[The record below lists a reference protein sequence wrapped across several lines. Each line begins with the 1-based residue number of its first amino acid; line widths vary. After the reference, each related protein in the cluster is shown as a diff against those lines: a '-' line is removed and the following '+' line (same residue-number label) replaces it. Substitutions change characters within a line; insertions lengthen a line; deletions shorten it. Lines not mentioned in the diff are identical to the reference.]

1 MAETTREM
9 VVRLTMDAG
18 GFKKT
23 ANEINRQIRNID
35 SEIKGMGGDPAKS
48 KLEEKLGL
56 QQKAVENLQ
65 KAVEDARKKLNDA
78 DTDAKKLLAA
88 KQLSGLETQLATAE
102 AKAQALKKQLSAAN
116 LIKFGTLASNFGK
129 SMQRMGRTMSLYVS
143 GPLMALGG
151 KAYKAALDFE
161 SATVSMQKTI
171 DETDTTK
178 YADIEAAFKSLSETT
193 PVGYTELM
201 ELAGQAGALGVSA
214 DEVIE
219 FVKSVAMISETAD
232 DLDASSGANVLA
244 RFLNVT
250 DQGSFEN
257 ITRTASA
264 VTALGNNLATTEGEM
279 LAMAQRMASTGELAG
294 MSNEAILALAA
305 GLTSVGIN
313 AEAGGSAAG
322 KLMKQMQLA
331 GETGRRAMQ
340 EFSEYSETAGMSA
353 RDLQLAADS
362 SKWVEA
368 TAIDLGRTKK
378 EVKDMVASMVK
389 LEQFSGVM
397 NVTPAQFIA
406 GWNEN
411 AGQSVL
417 DFFIGLNEIETSTGE
432 ESVLSKLQEMGLTE
446 IRLSNMIAAA
456 AANPDIFVRAMEIS
470 NQAYEQNTALA
481 EEAEKRYATAES
493 YQRTQLN
500 RMENAAA
507 DAGENLVDPI
517 QNIMTK
523 ITDLVGKFGELDEGT
538 QDWILGIGG
547 GLAVGGPALIGL
559 GSVVSAVG
567 RITTA
572 IGKAKTSTGI
582 LQSAMS
588 NPALWGIVAGV
599 GAVALL
605 VAAIESIESPTE
617 QIVKSLQNITI
628 SIDETSKNQ
637 TLDAIRKVREEAEAL
652 SGDRKTEL
660 EGAAAAVES
669 GYGTMGMFGESLE
682 YARIL
687 SESEIKA
694 ASSSYRGDLAELN
707 RQFKEAKDAGDEE
720 LAGIIGQQITE
731 RTANYDAQV
740 AAAKLAYT
748 EQVGTLIDGM
758 MQAQPE
764 AKAALERAAQEYD
777 LYAMVASALNSNAD
791 EMGEEAWNGL
801 IEKIR
806 AGAESLGF
814 ESSGV
819 ASTTLLSLH
828 DDLLASL
835 NKNIGLVN
843 EGELGFTLL
852 NILFGDPKNWEMLDV
867 TQTKGALDGMIEMMD
882 LKGAAEKAGK
892 DGETIGLYIN
902 QGIADGMNSAE
913 SGITDK
919 PEEIKNKLVANLKAA
934 FEMHSPSALMARE
947 GVNISAGI
955 AMGIDQGGA
964 QVFAAMSALQG
975 AMVAQ
980 AAAMGAAVAAA
991 FNNNLKFN
999 LPNAT
1004 GGGVNVNVNS
1014 PTAVDIYKIRKG
1026 LTDASRRAARGYG
1039 AG

>member
-9 VVRLTMDAG
+9 VVRLSMDAG

-23 ANEINRQIRNID
+23 ASEINRQIRNID
-35 SEIKGMGGDPAKS
+35 SEIKGMGGDPGRS
-48 KLEEKLGL
+48 QLEEKLGL

-65 KAVEDARKKLNDA
+65 KAVEAARAKFNAA
-78 DTDAKKLLAA
+78 DTDAQKLLAA
-88 KQLSGLETQLATAE
+88 KQLSGLETQLTTAE
-102 AKAQALKKQLSAAN
+102 AKAQALKNQLSAAN

-129 SMQRMGRTMSLYVS
+129 SMQLMGRTMSLYVS
-143 GPLMALGG
+143 GPLAALGG
-151 KAYKAALDFE
+151 KAYKTALDFE

-178 YADIEAAFKSLSETT
+178 YADIEAAFKSLSETA

-232 DLDASSGANVLA
+232 DLDASSGADVLA

-264 VTALGNNLATTEGEM
+264 VTALGNNLATTEGEL

-305 GLTSVGIN
+305 SLTSVDIN

-340 EFSEYSETAGMSA
+340 EFSEYSETAGLSA

-362 SKWVEA
+362 SEWVEA
-368 TAIDLGRTKK
+368 TAIDLGRTKN
-378 EVKDMVASMVK
+378 EVKDMVASMVA

-411 AGQSVL
+411 AGQSIL

-470 NQAYEQNTALA
+470 NEAYEQNTALA

-493 YQRTQLN
+493 YQRIQLN

-538 QDWILGIGG
+538 QNWILGIGS
-547 GLAVGGPALIGL
+547 GLAVGGPALVGL
-559 GSVVSAVG
+559 GKVIETVG
-567 RITTA
+567 KISTA
-572 IGKAKTSTGI
+572 IGKAKTSTGV
-582 LQSAMS
+582 LQGMMS
-588 NPALWGIVAGV
+588 SPALWGVVAGV
-599 GAVALL
+599 GAVSLL

-617 QIVKSLQNITI
+617 KIINNLKNIVIGL
-628 SIDETSKNQ
+628 DEESYNT
-637 TLDAIRKVREEAEAL
+637 TMAALAEVKAQADAL
-652 SGDRKTEL
+652 SGEKGEYNKNIS
-660 EGAAAAVES
+660 AAVKR
-669 GYGTMGMFGESLE
+669 GYGTDDMYGTALGYEAMLTQSQI
-682 YARIL
+682 A
-687 SESEIKA
+687 EIAGRYSDK
-694 ASSSYRGDLAELN
+694 YEELN
-707 RQFKEAKDAGDEE
+707 AAIGAAKTDADAKRAAEE
-720 LAGIIGQQITE
+720 RDALKANWDAEVAQAK
-731 RTANYDAQV
+731 ANYMAQV
-740 AAAKLAYT
+740 SAL
-748 EQVGTLIDGM
+748 VSGM
-758 MQAQPE
+758 MQGQPE
-764 AKAALERAAQEYD
+764 VKAALEQAAKDY
-777 LYAMVASALNSNAD
+777 
-791 EMGEEAWNGL
+791 
-801 IEKIR
+801 
-806 AGAESLGF
+806 
-814 ESSGV
+814 
-819 ASTTLLSLH
+819 
-828 DDLLASL
+828 DLLAALENVTRQVMATDDMAAVEALLAGFFTPDIMNNYFEGQSFENIAPATAVEVLRQELISSL
-835 NKNIGLVN
+835 KTSLEKAGGDESLAY
-843 EGELGFTLL
+843 TLL
-852 NILFGDPKNWEMLDV
+852 QSILTDPLAGGLYDATL
-867 TQTKGALDGMIEMMD
+867 TQGALDGLVELLD
-882 LKGAAEKAGK
+882 FKNAAEQSGTNFGDAL
-892 DGETIGLYIN
+892 TPGLSDAITESIPDVS
-902 QGIADGMNSAE
+902 GAMNSMQ
-913 SGITDK
+913 TQ
-919 PEEIKNKLVANLKAA
+919 LV
-934 FEMHSPSALMARE
+934 S
-947 GVNISAGI
+947 
-955 AMGIDQGGA
+955 
-964 QVFAAMSALQG
+964 
-975 AMVAQ
+975 Q

-991 FNNNLKFN
+991 FNNNLNFR

-1014 PTAVDIYKIRKG
+1014 PTAADIYKIRKG

>member
-35 SEIKGMGGDPAKS
+35 QEIRGMGGDPS
-48 KLEEKLGL
+48 RSQLEEKLGL

-65 KAVEDARKKLNDA
+65 KAVEQARKNFVDA
-78 DTDAKKLLAA
+78 DTDAKKLMAA

-102 AKAQALKKQLSAAN
+102 AKAQALKNQLSAVN
-116 LIKFGTLASNFGK
+116 LIKFGTLATNFGR
-129 SMQRMGRTMSLYVS
+129 SMHLMGRTMSLYVS

-178 YADIEAAFKSLSETT
+178 YEDIEAAFKSLSETT

-201 ELAGQAGALGVSA
+201 ELAGQAGALSVSA

-232 DLDASSGANVLA
+232 DLDASSGADVLA

-322 KLMKQMQLA
+322 KLMKKMQLA

-340 EFSEYSETAGMSA
+340 EFSEYSETAGLSP

-362 SKWVEA
+362 SEWVEA

-378 EVKDMVASMVK
+378 EVKDMIASMVA

-397 NVTPAQFIA
+397 NVAPAQFIA

-411 AGQSVL
+411 AGQSIL
-417 DFFIGLNEIETSTGE
+417 DFFIGLNEIEASTGE

-470 NQAYEQNTALA
+470 NEAYAQNTALA

-493 YQRTQLN
+493 YQRMQLN

-523 ITDLVGKFGELDEGT
+523 VTDLLVKFGELDEGT
-538 QDWILGIGG
+538 QNWILGIGG
-547 GLAVGGPALIGL
+547 GLAVGGPALVGL

-567 RITTA
+567 KITTA
-572 IGKAKTSTGI
+572 IGKARTSTSA
-582 LQSAMS
+582 LQSAIS

-599 GAVALL
+599 GAVSLL

-617 QIVKSLQNITI
+617 KIVNSLTNIPI
-628 SIDETSKNQ
+628 SFDEESYNATMAA
-637 TLDAIRKVREEAEAL
+637 LAEVKAQADAL
-652 SGDRKTEL
+652 SGEKGEYNKNISTAVKRGHGTADMFGTALGYEAMFTQSKIAEIAGRYSDKYDEL
-660 EGAAAAVES
+660 NAAIGAAKTDADAERIANES
-669 GYGTMGMFGESLE
+669 KAWKASWDAEVAQAKAGYM
-682 YARIL
+682 
-687 SESEIKA
+687 
-694 ASSSYRGDLAELN
+694 
-707 RQFKEAKDAGDEE
+707 
-720 LAGIIGQQITE
+720 
-731 RTANYDAQV
+731 AQV
-740 AAAKLAYT
+740 SAL
-748 EQVGTLIDGM
+748 VNGM
-758 MQAQPE
+758 MQSQPE
-764 AKAALERAAQEYD
+764 AKAALEQAAQDY
-777 LYAMVASALNSNAD
+777 
-791 EMGEEAWNGL
+791 
-801 IEKIR
+801 
-806 AGAESLGF
+806 
-814 ESSGV
+814 
-819 ASTTLLSLH
+819 
-828 DDLLASL
+828 DLLAALESVTRQVMATDDMAAVEAL
-835 NKNIGLVN
+835 WAGLFTPDIMNKYFEGQSIKNIAPVTAVDVLRQ
-843 EGELGFTLL
+843 ELISSLKTSLEKAGGDESLAYTLL
-852 NILFGDPKNWEMLDV
+852 QSILTDPLAGGLYDATL
-867 TQTKGALDGMIEMMD
+867 TQGALDGLVELLD
-882 LKGAAEKAGK
+882 FKNAAE
-892 DGETIGLYIN
+892 
-902 QGIADGMNSAE
+902 Q
-913 SGITDK
+913 
-919 PEEIKNKLVANLKAA
+919 
-934 FEMHSPSALMARE
+934 
-947 GVNISAGI
+947 AGI
-955 AMGIDQGGA
+955 DFGD
-964 QVFAAMSALQG
+964 ALTPGLSDAITESIPDVSG
-975 AMVAQ
+975 AMDSMQTQLVSQ

-991 FNNNLKFN
+991 FNNNLNFR

-1004 GGGVNVNVNS
+1004 GGGVNVNVGGA
-1014 PTAVDIYKIRKG
+1014 TGATGIYQIRRE
-1026 LTDASRRAARGYG
+1026 LNNANNRTRRGYG
-1039 AG
+1039 NG

>member
-23 ANEINRQIRNID
+23 ATEINRQIRNID
-35 SEIKGMGGDPAKS
+35 SEIRGMGGDPAKS

-65 KAVEDARKKLNDA
+65 KAVDAARTKLQGA
-78 DTDAKKLLAA
+78 DTDAQKLLAA
-88 KQLSGLETQLATAE
+88 KQLSGLETQLTTAE
-102 AKAQALKKQLSAAN
+102 AKAQALKNQLSAAN

-129 SMQRMGRTMSLYVS
+129 SMRRMGRTMSLYVS

-151 KAYKAALDFE
+151 KAYKTALDFE
-161 SATVSMQKTI
+161 RATVSMQKTI

-178 YADIEAAFKSLSETT
+178 YADIEAAFKSLSETA

-201 ELAGQAGALGVSA
+201 ELAGQAGALGVGA
-214 DEVIE
+214 DQVVE

-232 DLDASSGANVLA
+232 DLDASSGADVLA

-264 VTALGNNLATTEGEM
+264 VTALGNSLATTEGELM
-279 LAMAQRMASTGELAG
+279 AMAQRMASTGELAG

-340 EFSEYSETAGMSA
+340 EFSEYSETAGLSP

-362 SKWVEA
+362 SEWVKA

-378 EVKDMVASMVK
+378 EVNDMIASMVA

-417 DFFIGLNEIETSTGE
+417 DFFIGLNELETSGGE

-470 NQAYEQNTALA
+470 NEAYALNTALA

-517 QNIMTK
+517 QNVMTK
-523 ITDLVGKFGELDEGT
+523 ITDLLGKFGELDEGT
-538 QDWILGIGG
+538 QDWILGIGA
-547 GLAVGGPALIGL
+547 GLAVGGPALMGL

-567 RITTA
+567 NITTA
-572 IGKAKTSTGI
+572 IGKARTSTSA
-582 LQSAMS
+582 LQAAIS
-588 NPALWGIVAGV
+588 NPALWGVVAGV
-599 GAVALL
+599 GAVSLL

-617 QIVKSLQNITI
+617 KIINNLKNIVIGL
-628 SIDETSKNQ
+628 DEESYNT
-637 TLDAIRKVREEAEAL
+637 TMAALAEVKAQADAL
-652 SGDRKTEL
+652 SGETGEYNKNIS
-660 EGAAAAVES
+660 AAVKR
-669 GYGTMGMFGESLE
+669 GYGTDDMYGTALGYEAMFTQSKI
-682 YARIL
+682 A
-687 SESEIKA
+687 EIAGRYSDK
-694 ASSSYRGDLAELN
+694 YDELN
-707 RQFKEAKDAGDEE
+707 EAIGAAKTDADAKRIADERDALKANWDAE
-720 LAGIIGQQITE
+720 VAQSK
-731 RTANYDAQV
+731 ANYMASVSALV
-740 AAAKLAYT
+740 A
-748 EQVGTLIDGM
+748 GM

-764 AKAALERAAQEYD
+764 AKAALEQAAKDY
-777 LYAMVASALNSNAD
+777 
-791 EMGEEAWNGL
+791 
-801 IEKIR
+801 
-806 AGAESLGF
+806 
-814 ESSGV
+814 
-819 ASTTLLSLH
+819 
-828 DDLLASL
+828 DLLAALENVTRQVMAADDMAEVDALWASFFTPDIMNKYFEGQSFESIAPANAVSKLQTELMGSL
-835 NKNIGLVN
+835 DTALRAMG
-843 EGELGFTLL
+843 GEDSLAYTLL
-852 NILFGDPKNWEMLDV
+852 QSILTDPLAGGLYDATL
-867 TQTKGALDGMIEMMD
+867 TQGALDGLVELLD
-882 LKGAAEKAGK
+882 FKNAAEQSGMDFGDAL
-892 DGETIGLYIN
+892 TPGLSD
-902 QGIADGMNSAE
+902 A
-913 SGITDK
+913 ITDSI
-919 PEEIKNKLVANLKAA
+919 PDV
-934 FEMHSPSALMARE
+934 S
-947 GVNISAGI
+947 
-955 AMGIDQGGA
+955 
-964 QVFAAMSALQG
+964 G
-975 AMVAQ
+975 AMDSMHTQLVSQ

-991 FNNNLKFN
+991 FNNNLKFR

-1014 PTAVDIYKIRKG
+1014 PTAVDIYNIRKG

>member
-23 ANEINRQIRNID
+23 ATEIDRQIRNID
-35 SEIKGMGGDPAKS
+35 KEIKGMGGDPAKS

-78 DTDAKKLLAA
+78 DTDAQKLLAA
-88 KQLSGLETQLATAE
+88 KQLAGLESQLQTATTQAE
-102 AKAQALKKQLSAAN
+102 RLKQQLSAAN

-151 KAYKAALDFE
+151 KAYKTALDFE

-559 GSVVSAVG
+559 GKVISAVG
-567 RITTA
+567 EITTA
-572 IGKAKTSTGI
+572 IGKARTSTSA
-582 LQSAMS
+582 LQAAISS
-588 NPALWGIVAGV
+588 PTLWGVVAGV
-599 GAVALL
+599 GAVSLL

-617 QIVKSLQNITI
+617 KIINSLTNIPISLDEESYNATMAALAEVKAQA
-628 SIDETSKNQ
+628 D
-637 TLDAIRKVREEAEAL
+637 AL
-652 SGDRKTEL
+652 SGETGERNKNIST
-660 EGAAAAVES
+660 AVKR
-669 GYGTMGMFGESLE
+669 GYGTADMYGTALGYEATLTQS
-682 YARIL
+682 RIA
-687 SESEIKA
+687 EIAGRYSDK
-694 ASSSYRGDLAELN
+694 YEELN
-707 RQFKEAKDAGDEE
+707 AAIGAAKTDADAKRAAEE
-720 LAGIIGQQITE
+720 RDALKANWDAEVAQAK
-731 RTANYDAQV
+731 ANYMAQV
-740 AAAKLAYT
+740 SAL
-748 EQVGTLIDGM
+748 VSGM
-758 MQAQPE
+758 MQGQPE
-764 AKAALERAAQEYD
+764 VKAALEQAAKDYD
-777 LYAMVASALNSNAD
+777 LLVALNEVQEKASVALPGEDISDLWAGIFTQDVRDRFFEGKRLD
-791 EMGEEAWNGL
+791 ELAAGIAGEDLREAL
-801 IEKIR
+801 MASMRDALAK
-806 AGAESLGF
+806 AGGEDSFAY
-814 ESSGV
+814 
-819 ASTTLLSLH
+819 TLL
-828 DDLLASL
+828 
-835 NKNIGLVN
+835 
-843 EGELGFTLL
+843 ET
-852 NILFGDPKNWEMLDV
+852 ILGDPLTSGMYD
-867 TQTKGALDGMIEMMD
+867 QTLTTGALDGLVELLD
-882 LKGAAEKAGK
+882 YKNAAEQAGTNF
-892 DGETIGLYIN
+892 GEALTPGLSDAIT
-902 QGIADGMNSAE
+902 E
-913 SGITDK
+913 SI
-919 PEEIKNKLVANLKAA
+919 P
-934 FEMHSPSALMARE
+934 
-947 GVNISAGI
+947 GVS
-955 AMGIDQGGA
+955 
-964 QVFAAMSALQG
+964 G
-975 AMVAQ
+975 AMDAMQEQLVGQ

-1004 GGGVNVNVNS
+1004 GGGVNVNVGSLNNA
-1014 PTAVDIYKIRKG
+1014 TTIYAIRKG
-1026 LTDASRRAARGYG
+1026 LTDAAKRAARGYG
-1039 AG
+1039 RG